1 MSEDNTSFRE
11 YEYKAEMK
19 QLLNIIIN
27 SLYSNPDIFIR
38 ELVSN
43 SSDAL
48 NKLRFL
54 SLINSE
60 KYNAPSQF
68 QIKINLDKDRSIF
81 SIEDNGIGMTEDDLI
96 NRIGTIASSGTLSF
110 LNEMTKN
117 GKKLDLNLIGQFGV
131 GFYSVFMVTDK
142 ISIETKY
149 ATKESKG
156 LYWESIGEDKFII
169 KEIEKQENGTK
180 IYFKLKEEHKKYV
193 DEHVVKSILKKY
205 SNFVDFPIYL
215 NGVQINTISALWHK
229 NKGEITEDEANEFY
243 SFLTGDNINPLA
255 FIHFKVEGNINLESL
270 LFIPGRSINLWFR
283 DDLNTGLHLYSGRIF
298 ITDKLTDLLPDYL
311 KFIRGVIDT
320 VDLPLNVSREITQ
333 STPLQTKIKNILT
346 SKILSFLDEW
356 ALSNPQKYNQFY
368 DNFGSL
374 FKLGLNSDYENRE
387 KLLELMRYEST
398 FTTNKEKISLKDY
411 VSRMKDSQKEI
422 YYLIGDNRDTILK
435 NPKLEYFL
443 KNNIEVLLL
452 TDPSDFITLPYIS
465 TYQHK
470 PIQSIEKSE
479 LDISPE
485 NKQDNGLS
493 EEAVNSLIKLFKETL
508 ADKIQDVVPSKR
520 LVDSPVTLVSS
531 EGGLDTQMEKIFK
544 QFDKNFK
551 TSKKILE
558 INTSHALIKNLW
570 KLHISTKNHELLIQI
585 INHLYEGVLIIEG
598 QLENPI
604 DYINRS
610 NELLLKITE
619 KFLD

>member
-1 MSEDNTSFRE
+1 MSEDNTSIRE

-43 SSDAL
+43 ASDAL

-60 KYNAPSQF
+60 DYIYPNQF
-68 QIKINLDKDRSIF
+68 SIKINLDTDNGIF

-110 LNEMTKN
+110 LNEIKKDGKN
-117 GKKLDLNLIGQFGV
+117 IDANLIGQFGV

-149 ATKESKG
+149 AAKESKG
-156 LYWESIGEDKFII
+156 LYWESLGEDKFLI
-169 KEIEKQENGTK
+169 KEIDKVDNGTK
-180 IYFKLKEEHKKYV
+180 IYFKLKDAHKKYAN
-193 DEHVVKSILKKY
+193 EEIVKSILKKY

-229 NKGEITEDEANEFY
+229 NKGEITDDEAKEFY
-243 SFLTGDNINPLA
+243 SYLTGDNIPPLG
-255 FIHFKVEGNINLESL
+255 FIHFKVEGNINLEAL
-270 LFIPGRSINLWFR
+270 LFIPGRSLNLWLSE
-283 DDLNTGLHLYSGRIF
+283 DLNTGLHLYSGRVF
-298 ITDKLTDLLPDYL
+298 ITDKLSDLLPDYL

-333 STPLQTKIKNILT
+333 ASPLQAKIKNILT
-346 SKILSFLDEW
+346 NKILSFLEDW
-356 ALSNPQKYNQFY
+356 ASTKPALYNQFY
-368 DNFGSL
+368 DNFGPL
-374 FKLGLNSDYENRE
+374 FKLGLNSDFENRE

-398 FTTNKEKISLKDY
+398 FTNKNEKISLKDY
-411 VSRMKDSQKEI
+411 TLRMKENQNEI

-452 TDPSDFITLPYIS
+452 TDPSDYITLPYIPN
-465 TYQHK
+465 YNGK
-470 PIQSIEKSE
+470 PIKSIEKHD
-479 LDISPE
+479 LNIKIE
-485 NKQDNGLS
+485 NTQIDGLS
-493 EEAVNSLIKLFKETL
+493 EEAINSILKLFKETL
-508 ADKIQDVVPSKR
+508 ADKIEDVVPSKR

-531 EGGLDTQMEKIFK
+531 LDGFDSQMEKLFK
-544 QFDKNFK
+544 QFDKNFVG
-551 TSKKILE
+551 SKKILE
-558 INTSHALIKNLW
+558 INTSHPLIKNLW
-570 KLHISTKNHELLIQI
+570 KLYISNKNPELISNI
-585 INHLYEGVLIIEG
+585 INHLYEGILIIEG
-598 QLENPI
+598 QLENPT
-604 DYINRS
+604 DYINRT
-610 NELLLKITE
+610 NEILLKLTE
-619 KFLD
+619 NNVD